1 MTITTQIASSMMSI
15 WEYEEGYRMPL
26 ACLVYTASLS
36 PDTSDGDLHQFK
48 DTNTR
53 HHAKNRITGMMM
65 IAGKQLFEI
74 MEGEY
79 AILEASLDAVSSS
92 EFVEEPEVLLFSTLK
107 KNQFQSWKMGVLE
120 ANEMGSN
127 DLSTLKMLG
136 EQALADPSSTPAA
149 ALQMLKQFHEQFA
162 KKAEAA

>member
-1 MTITTQIASSMMSI
+1 
-15 WEYEEGYRMPL
+15 MPL
-26 ACLVYTASLS
+26 ACLVYTASLGS
-36 PDTSDGDLHQFK
+36 EISDADLHQFK

-79 AILEASLDAVSSS
+79 ATLEASLDAVSSS

-107 KNQFQSWKMGVLE
+107 KAQFQSWKMGVLE
-120 ANEMGSN
+120 ANVMGSS

-136 EQALADPSSTPAA
+136 EQALADPTSTPAA
-149 ALQMLKQFHEQFA
+149 ALQMLKQFHNQFA
-162 KKAEAA
+162 KAANAA